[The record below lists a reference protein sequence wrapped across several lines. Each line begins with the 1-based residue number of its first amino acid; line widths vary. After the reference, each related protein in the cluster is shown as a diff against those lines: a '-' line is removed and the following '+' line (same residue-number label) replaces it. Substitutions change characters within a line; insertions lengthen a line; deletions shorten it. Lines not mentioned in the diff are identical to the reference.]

1 MTAGA
6 GTPTAPG
13 VGMTTE
19 TKRHREQSIKFVAL
33 EVALEIIRNLRGLV
47 IAVRRHDAKLA
58 EQLVSA
64 ASSVAAN
71 LAEGNRR
78 SGRDRGHLFR
88 IAAGSAD
95 ETRTHL
101 RVAVAWGYLSTAE
114 IESAMAT
121 IDRELGIIW
130 GLTH

>member
-1 MTAGA
+1 
-6 GTPTAPG
+6 
-13 VGMTTE
+13 MTTE
-19 TKRHREQSIKFVAL
+19 TNRHGEHTIKFVAL
-33 EVALEIIRNLRGLV
+33 EVALEIIRGLRGLV
-47 IAVRRHDAKLA
+47 AGIRRQDAKLA
-58 EQLVSA
+58 EQLVAA

-71 LAEGNRR
+71 VAEGSRR
-78 SGRDRGHLFR
+78 TGRDRGHLFR

-101 RVAVAWGYLSTAE
+101 RVAEAWGYLEASE
-114 IESAMAT
+114 IEAVLKL

>member
-1 MTAGA
+1 M
-6 GTPTAPG
+6 
-13 VGMTTE
+13 GMTTE
-19 TKRHREQSIKFVAL
+19 NKRHGEPTIKFVAL
-33 EVALEIIRNLRGLV
+33 EVALEMIVGLRALV
-47 IAVRRHDAKLA
+47 AKVRRHNPKLSD
-58 EQLVSA
+58 QLVAS

-78 SGRDRGHLFR
+78 SGRDRIHLFR

-101 RVAVAWGYLSTAE
+101 RVAVAWGYLTTSE
-114 IESAMAT
+114 IAGSMAT

-130 GLTH
+130 SLTH

>member
-1 MTAGA
+1 
-6 GTPTAPG
+6 
-13 VGMTTE
+13 MTTE
-19 TKRHREQSIKFVAL
+19 TKRHGDRRQFVAL
-33 EVALEIIRNLRGLV
+33 EVALEIIGELRGLV
-47 IAVRRHDAKLA
+47 AGIRRCDSKLA
-58 EQLVSA
+58 EQIVAS

-78 SGRDRGHLFR
+78 TGRDRGHLFR

-101 RVAVAWGYLSTAE
+101 RVAVAWGYLEASE
-114 IESAMAT
+114 IDSVLAL